1 MSTTER
7 DSARVGC
14 GRLVRPQFFRAP
26 RGYAASDGEY
36 RSRFNF
42 VWWFWLPRIHTQRP
56 NSMNPRV
63 LRIIWLRFA
72 AGLEI
77 YGPESRAFWPN
88 TGYCDCPKCN
98 AAPAK
103 HPDYREHLNELLHE
117 GNEESAAPLPMRED
131 PRYRGTDFR
140 SAIDVDRASQGGGK

>member
-1 MSTTER
+1 MSRSPILGTPIAPR
-7 DSARVGC
+7 AGLARVGC

-63 LRIIWLRFA
+63 LRIIWLCFA

-88 TGYCDCPKCN
+88 KQ
-98 AAPAK
+98 
-103 HPDYREHLNELLHE
+103 
-117 GNEESAAPLPMRED
+117 
-131 PRYRGTDFR
+131 
-140 SAIDVDRASQGGGK
+140 I